1 VEYAEAT
8 AGLFGLQSDIDA
20 PDVVVSASPA
30 RRLRDVSEPLAMHAV
45 WSPTTNERLAA
56 LGLDFL
62 GAYVGGRASS
72 LGRPVGAVVAAAF
85 AWFEPGMISGLY
97 DLAART
103 VGTDELIGVRD
114 EATTAS
120 LRTVLDGE
128 DVAPAADVLADAVE
142 AADGTGRP
150 LFSGLR
156 GKGRPVDA
164 VQRLWWACDLVRE
177 HRGDSHVAAAAV
189 NGVGPVEMNIL
200 TERWLGM
207 PLYSYTA
214 TRGWPET
221 QMHRSAASLEDRGW
235 LHDGDL
241 TDEGRAARAA
251 IEART
256 GAQEQSVVDALG
268 PDLDALCARLA
279 RWSDRCVAAATFP
292 TDIRK
297 RAAG

>member
-30 RRLRDVSEPLAMHAV
+30 RRLRDVSEPLAMHAL

-128 DVAPAADVLADAVE
+128 DVG
-142 AADGTGRP
+142 GTGRP

-256 GAQEQSVVDALG
+256 DAQEQSVVDALG